1 MGAAKPGRQCD
12 NGRRSNNND
21 LHAFDRSHRAGA
33 GCGRRARAGPVGR
46 HAGPSPG
53 SSKRSPT
60 PAEVLTRQAGF
71 VKTLKG
77 SVQLQEA
84 AGAAARP
91 AQAGDALLPGGRIT
105 TGPDSAASVVL
116 RDGTTLVVG
125 PSSQMELKAF
135 SFDATTHEGNLLASL
150 LKGSLRMITG
160 LLGKAH
166 PEAVR
171 IETQF
176 AFVGVRGTDFIVQA
190 DQQP

>member
-1 MGAAKPGRQCD
+1 MNYKNLTAAVA
-12 NGRRSNNND
+12 
-21 LHAFDRSHRAGA
+21 LALAAAGA
-33 GCGRRARAGPVGR
+33 HAQTAPAAAPAPVPE
-46 HAGPSPG
+46 APG
-53 SSKRSPT
+53 TAAAVPVPT
-60 PAEVLTRQAGF
+60 PVEVLTRQAGF
-71 VKTLKG
+71 LKTLRG
-77 SVQLQEA
+77 SVQVQEA
-84 AGAAARP
+84 AGAAVRP

-105 TGPDSAASVVL
+105 TGPDSAASLVL

-135 SFDATTHEGNLLASL
+135 SFDATTHDGSLLASL

-171 IETQF
+171 IDTQF

-190 DQQP
+190 DEQP

>member
-1 MGAAKPGRQCD
+1 MHLIAATA
-12 NGRRSNNND
+12 
-21 LHAFDRSHRAGA
+21 LAMVAAGA
-33 GCGRRARAGPVGR
+33 
-46 HAGPSPG
+46 HAQAPSAATAAAIPEAT
-53 SSKRSPT
+53 SAAA
-60 PAEVLTRQAGF
+60 PAAPAPLEVVTRQAGF

-84 AGAAARP
+84 AGGAARP

-105 TGPDSAASVVL
+105 TGPDSAASIVL

-125 PSSQMELKAF
+125 PLSQMELKAF
-135 SFDATTHEGNLLASL
+135 SFDATTHEGNLLAAL
-150 LKGSLRMITG
+150 LKGSLRMVTG

-190 DQQP
+190 DEQP